1 MMRNQSGQI
10 AVEFILIS
18 IVIVSIALAVGRGL
32 RESEYMGKLAGGPWA
47 LLTGMIENGVWEKPK
62 VAKTMHPNY
71 LYRSVSFKGDPD
83 Q

>member
-18 IVIVSIALAVGRGL
+18 IIIVSAALTIGRGL
-32 RESEYMGKLAGGPWA
+32 RQSEFMGQMAGGPWA
-47 LLTGMIENGVWEKPK
+47 LLTGMIESGVWEKPQ

-71 LYRSVSFKGDPD
+71 LYRNVSFKGDQD
-83 Q
+83 